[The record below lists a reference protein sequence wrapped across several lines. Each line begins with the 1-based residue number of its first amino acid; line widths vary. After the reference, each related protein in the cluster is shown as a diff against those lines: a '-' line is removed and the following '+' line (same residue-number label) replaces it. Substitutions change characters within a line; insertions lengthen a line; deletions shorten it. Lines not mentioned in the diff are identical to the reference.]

1 MKNYNT
7 IYSIE
12 QYMTYWNLTEEDAE
26 KMQKH
31 DIIFNKMQD
40 GTATE
45 EEIQKMYDIVNELGL

>member
-12 QYMTYWNLTEEDAE
+12 QYMTYWNLTEEEAE

-31 DIIFNKMQD
+31 DIIFNKMQS

-45 EEIQKMYDIVNELGL
+45 EEIQEMYDIVNELGL

>member
-12 QYMTYWNLTEEDAE
+12 QYMTYWNLTEKKKK

-31 DIIFNKMQD
+31 DIIFNKMQS

-45 EEIQKMYDIVNELGL
+45 EEIQEMYDIVNELGL

>member
-7 IYSIE
+7 IYTIE
-12 QYMTYWNLTEEDAE
+12 EYMANWDLTKKEAE

-31 DIIFNKMQD
+31 DIIFNKMQS

-45 EEIQKMYDIVNELGL
+45 EEIQEMYDIVNELGL